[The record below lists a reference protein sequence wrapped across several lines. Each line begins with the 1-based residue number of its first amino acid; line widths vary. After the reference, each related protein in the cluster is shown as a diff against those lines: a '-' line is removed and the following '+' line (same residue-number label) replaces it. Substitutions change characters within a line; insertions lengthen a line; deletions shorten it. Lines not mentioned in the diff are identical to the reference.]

1 MVRNYI
7 PVSTK
12 NLMNNKMVTL
22 ENIELLLN
30 SDLKHYQKD
39 LIQDYKN
46 HLLGISI
53 ICDTYAALALQKY
66 CAKKLREINREHIYQ
81 FITLSPDHIKRK
93 IPYTDDNIKLLK
105 EWCHKWFSDKRYAYY
120 NYVVESGENED
131 DPHLHVHALIL
142 LKHKKQG
149 KNHSRD
155 LRNFWNKYFPSSKL
169 VGNDY
174 LSKNVSGQY
183 FFDKLDYFKNDEKG
197 SHENF
202 CDLEIRGC
210 FDGL

>member
-7 PVSTK
+7 PISTK
-12 NLMNNKMVTL
+12 NLMNNKMLTMDNL
-22 ENIELLLN
+22 DLLMR
-30 SDLKHYQKD
+30 SDLKPNQKE
-39 LIQDYKN
+39 LVQEYINHKN
-46 HLLGISI
+46 GTAI
-53 ICDTYAALALQKY
+53 IADTIFLQVYEKY
-66 CAKKLREINREHIYQ
+66 CAKKLREINKEYIYQ
-81 FITLSPDHIKRK
+81 FITLSPDHIERK
-93 IPYTDDNIKLLK
+93 IPYTPENIQLLK
-105 EWCHKWFSDKRYAYY
+105 DWCRKWFSDKRYSYY
-120 NYVVESGENED
+120 NYVVEAGENEN

-149 KNHSRD
+149 KNHARD

-174 LSKNVSGQY
+174 HSKNVSGQF
-183 FFDKLDYFKNDEKG
+183 FFDKLEYFNNSEKG

-202 CDLEIRGC
+202 CDLQIRGC